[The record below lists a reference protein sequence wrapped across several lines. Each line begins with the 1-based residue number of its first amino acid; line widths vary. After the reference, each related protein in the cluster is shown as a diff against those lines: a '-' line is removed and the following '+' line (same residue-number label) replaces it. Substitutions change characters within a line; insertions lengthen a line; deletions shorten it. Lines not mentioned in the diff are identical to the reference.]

1 MNSVACALVAL
12 LAGGAIGPRHVQ
24 TTIQDDASLLYRPPA
39 AVARSIAQ
47 MAALGADNVR
57 LTAGWSV
64 LTLGTRDRSKPG
76 PPFEARDS
84 RTYPRQGFARLDTAV
99 RDARA
104 AGLEVQIDI
113 AFWAPR
119 WAVAAPSAEP
129 GRQRI
134 APDPTEFGRFAEA
147 VARRYDGR
155 FEDPEHAGRML
166 PAVRLYTTWNEPNN
180 PDFLQPQWTRDGGDG
195 PWRPASPHVY
205 RAMHDAA
212 YDAIKRVDRR
222 NRVLIGGTAATG
234 SDEGGRGG
242 IRPLRFLRTLA
253 CVDDRLEPLAVTE
266 CRGFRPLRADGY
278 AHHPYSLRR
287 PPTASDPEPDDVRL
301 ADGARLTALLHE
313 LHARGRLED
322 DLEVYDVEYGYESRP
337 PDPYA
342 RFDLVEQARFLGTAS
357 FLAWAAPG
365 TRMLGQFL
373 LRDLEPGGSGGRP
386 GTREY
391 WNELQSGL
399 LFTDG
404 RAKPAAAAFKLPFHA
419 QAATIAGRQVVL
431 VFGQVRG
438 EEPWQTVR
446 VERHDPRTGAW
457 LPVQTAGAT
466 CGANGADFLTDDSG
480 TFLRTAPFEGPAGYR
495 MTWVDPLGREVAG
508 IETPVGERPRPLPAL
523 PEQPA
528 LPAVGAG
535 PRPRR

>member
-1 MNSVACALVAL
+1 
-12 LAGGAIGPRHVQ
+12 
-24 TTIQDDASLLYRPPA
+24 
-39 AVARSIAQ
+39 
-47 MAALGADNVR
+47 MAAFGADNVR

-431 VFGQVRG
+431 VYGQVRG

-457 LPVQTAGAT
+457 LPVRTAGAT
-466 CGANGADFLTDDSG
+466 CGANEADFLTDDSG